1 MQQRIIWLAVL
12 LIAVLSATSVFAQK
26 PQPKKDTTLRY
37 PIYDRRGD
45 RYTWQNRNPFDL
57 RDSAFIK
64 QTIEYDPVTKQYY
77 IVEKIG
83 NQVYRRPTYLTFD
96 EFYTLKAQQQEA
108 EYYRKRTNALT
119 VLNRK
124 VERPKYKQFNNLFNR
139 IMGADSTS
147 KEKIDI
153 RPQDSVD
160 I

>member
-45 RYTWQNRNPFDL
+45 RYTWQNRNSFDL
-57 RDSAFIK
+57 NDTAFIK

-83 NQVYRRPTYLTFD
+83 NQIYRRPTYLTFD
-96 EFYTLKAQQQEA
+96 EFYRIRAKQMEN
-108 EYYRKRTNALT
+108 EYFRKRAAALMT
-119 VLNRK
+119 LNR
-124 VERPKYKQFNNLFNR
+124 
-139 IMGADSTS
+139 
-147 KEKIDI
+147 
-153 RPQDSVD
+153 
-160 I
+160 